1 MTATKTFAE
10 VLHKGFRVSFDAD
23 RILYE
28 QKTEH
33 QHLVLF
39 ENACFGRV
47 LMLDDITQVTT
58 ADEFVYHEMLSHV
71 PILAHG
77 NARQVLIIGGGDC
90 GLAEE
95 ALKHETVER
104 LTQVEI
110 DRAVVD
116 FAAEHFAEMNAAV
129 FEDARFDLVIA
140 DGVEFVA
147 ASDRRFDVILVDS
160 TDPVGPGSVL
170 FTKEFY
176 AGCRRVLRPGGV
188 LVTQNGVPFMQA
200 DELVDSVGHF
210 AGLFADAGCYLA
222 TVPTYVGGQMALG
235 WATDDTGLRN
245 VSEAVLNER
254 FAAANLDT
262 SYYTPAVHRAAF
274 ALPRYID
281 ELVEKGRRRAA

>member
-1 MTATKTFAE
+1 MTAKKSYAE
-10 VLHKGFRVSFDAD
+10 SLHRGFRVTFDAD
-23 RILYE
+23 TVLYE
-28 QKTEH
+28 NETEH

-39 ENACFGRV
+39 ENVCFGRV
-47 LMLDDITQVTT
+47 LMLDGITQVTT

-77 NARQVLIIGGGDC
+77 DAREVLVIGGGDC

-95 ALKHETVER
+95 VLKHKTVKR

-116 FAAEHFAEMNAAV
+116 FAVEHFSEMNAPV
-129 FEDARFDLVIA
+129 FEDDRFDLVIA

-147 ASDRRFDVILVDS
+147 DTDRRFDVILVDS

-170 FTKEFY
+170 FTREFY
-176 AGCRRVLRPGGV
+176 TRCRRCLNPGGV
-188 LVTQNGVPFMQA
+188 LVTQNGVPFLQA
-200 DELVDSVGHF
+200 GELVESVAHF

-235 WATDDTGLRN
+235 WATDDEELRN
-245 VSEAVLNER
+245 VSEAILEAR
-254 FAAANLDT
+254 FAAAGLAT
-262 SYYTPAVHRAAF
+262 RYYTPAVHKAAF
-274 ALPRYID
+274 ALPRYIE
-281 ELVEKGRRRAA
+281 ELVEKGRQRAC